1 MFACRRD
8 AANRVRDSREVIHLQ
23 DDDMRV
29 SKAVKEGFK
38 NVFVVIG
45 NAVVRKLVPGV
56 AGLCDWLEK
65 LPMMKV

>member
-1 MFACRRD
+1 
-8 AANRVRDSREVIHLQ
+8 
-23 DDDMRV
+23 MRV

>member
-1 MFACRRD
+1 
-8 AANRVRDSREVIHLQ
+8 
-23 DDDMRV
+23 MRV
-29 SKAVKEGFK
+29 FKAVKEGLK

-45 NAVVRKLVPGV
+45 NAVVCELVPGV